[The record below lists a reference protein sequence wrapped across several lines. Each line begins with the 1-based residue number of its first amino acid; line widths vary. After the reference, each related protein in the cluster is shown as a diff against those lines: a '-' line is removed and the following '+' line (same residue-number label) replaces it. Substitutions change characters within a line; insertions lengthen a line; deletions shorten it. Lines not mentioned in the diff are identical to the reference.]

1 MDLLLCFTLDPLN
14 KKKLHEHLSGGGEGS
29 SGPLPSTFDTIHPID
44 MIFGTNNELRSHFQL
59 NVTTRCLTGFHGNH
73 GYINGVTNGFLSF

>member
-1 MDLLLCFTLDPLN
+1 MLHPRTLEQ
-14 KKKLHEHLSGGGEGS
+14 KKVTRTLEWGGGGEGS

-44 MIFGTNNELRSHFQL
+44 MIFGTNNELRSYFQL